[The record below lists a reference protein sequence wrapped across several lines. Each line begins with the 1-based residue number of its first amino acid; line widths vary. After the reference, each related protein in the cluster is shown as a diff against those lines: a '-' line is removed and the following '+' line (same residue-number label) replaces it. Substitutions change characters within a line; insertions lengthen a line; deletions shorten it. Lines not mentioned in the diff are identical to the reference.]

1 MLLTTKQSHLFI
13 RPTTT
18 FSVKEP
24 KGPEENPSGVGL
36 WLRKAGSGGGLTA
49 MWMSTSSVSQQIWT
63 ERLLRWASKVGAEL
77 VFWEEPKT
85 WVPRQEKQKSN
96 KAKQP
101 IVGSLFFPW
110 RSAHGLRMIKQPKD
124 HPDLSAGQVY
134 RSSALD
140 QKVNIN
146 ALLSKGTLHH
156 NYFKARESIKNKVG
170 GSHPVS
176 AGRSFLVL
184 AIVPT
189 NFARIVIA
197 VF

>member
-1 MLLTTKQSHLFI
+1 
-13 RPTTT
+13 
-18 FSVKEP
+18 
-24 KGPEENPSGVGL
+24 
-36 WLRKAGSGGGLTA
+36 
-49 MWMSTSSVSQQIWT
+49 
-63 ERLLRWASKVGAEL
+63 
-77 VFWEEPKT
+77 
-85 WVPRQEKQKSN
+85 
-96 KAKQP
+96 
-101 IVGSLFFPW
+101 
-110 RSAHGLRMIKQPKD
+110 MIKQPKD
-124 HPDLSAGQVY
+124 HPDLSAGQVC